1 MTSKIKQWLSWIVNE
16 VFLDSY
22 KHLSKMFDFIR
33 NSKIDG
39 EIRDLVDEYKLKYK
53 ILNYISKLNR

>member
-39 EIRDLVDEYKLKYK
+39 ENKRFSGRIQT
-53 ILNYISKLNR
+53 